1 MSSLFYC
8 PDSNVTRF
16 FLTRYCEHTY
26 TVFPCSLCVCVCVHV
41 NILNNDKSFFGN
53 GKSTMELP
61 CQLSGKES
69 TWQCR
74 RYGFDPW
81 VGKIPWK
88 RKWQPTPVF
97 LPGKSHGQW
106 SLAGCSLWGYKELNT
121 TYLVNNNK
129 IYHRGQTGYLESKEK
144 DSVNRKF
151 LRIGILHLTNSTR

>member
-1 MSSLFYC
+1 MVNLPLNFPASSVVKNL
-8 PDSNVTRF
+8 PA
-16 FLTRYCEHTY
+16 EHE
-26 TVFPCSLCVCVCVHV
+26 
-41 NILNNDKSFFGN
+41 
-53 GKSTMELP
+53 M
-61 CQLSGKES
+61 
-69 TWQCR
+69 W
-74 RYGFDPW
+74 GFDPW

-129 IYHRGQTGYLESKEK
+129 IYHWGQTGYLESKEK